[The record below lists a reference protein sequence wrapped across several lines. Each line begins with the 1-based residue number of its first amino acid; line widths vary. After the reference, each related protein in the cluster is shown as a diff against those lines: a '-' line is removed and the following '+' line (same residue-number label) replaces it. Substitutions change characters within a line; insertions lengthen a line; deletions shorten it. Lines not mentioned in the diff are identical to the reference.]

1 MLRGRNSPAQPV
13 VDQAMTI
20 IWWILVGLVAGIL
33 AKLVM
38 PGDKK
43 EPKGCLFTILLGI
56 AGSLIVGFTMDLL
69 GFQRNGGTI
78 PTIIGA
84 TIGAC
89 ILIFAFRKFW
99 KE

>member
-1 MLRGRNSPAQPV
+1 
-13 VDQAMTI
+13 MTI
-20 IWWILVGLVAGIL
+20 LWWILVGLVAGVL
-33 AKLVM
+33 AKFLM

-56 AGSLIVGFTMDLL
+56 AGSLIVGFAMEAL

-78 PTIIGA
+78 ATIIGA

-89 ILIFAFRKFW
+89 ILIFTFRKLW
-99 KE
+99 KD